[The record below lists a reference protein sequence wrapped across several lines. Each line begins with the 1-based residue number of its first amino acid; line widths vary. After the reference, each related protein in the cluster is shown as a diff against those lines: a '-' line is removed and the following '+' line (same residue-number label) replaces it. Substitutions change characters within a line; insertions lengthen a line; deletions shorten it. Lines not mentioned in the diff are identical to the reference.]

1 MQTKQN
7 FKQKLFRL
15 HNSAGIIFSLL
26 MYISVFFGIFAI
38 LLPYIQTWE
47 KPSRHFSIADH
58 TEINYN
64 KMIEEVLSDPGFP
77 QNNVIIT
84 LPGVMEDPALKIS
97 HKFVVP
103 ILFNPLTE
111 KKINYEGNQSHLA
124 SFLNE
129 MHYGKPLDFKD
140 PSDGKI
146 LMFFGRILFGLI
158 AVAIMLISISG
169 LLLTIYMK
177 FRNNTKTPRNTFS
190 KYHIKIFT
198 YTFPIF
204 IIITLGGAFMNIG
217 LITSSPMAKLI
228 SGGESVSIDSVVG
241 PALFPIDKAVEKE
254 DISSKMKSINELLII
269 AKNIAPDVE
278 FQQIKLINW
287 KDKSAQVHFIGYNP
301 YRPFLNGAFFIKPKV
316 ILNAIDGEL
325 IEHQK
330 VLDRSWGAL
339 VAEAILFLHF
349 LFGVDLIIRLF
360 VILIMIASAFAI
372 SFGVMLFLEK
382 KARVFDDKIPF
393 YHWME
398 KVSLSVI
405 IGIIPS
411 TGILFALQWILPFDL
426 QDRVLWQQGIFFNT
440 WLLTLLWSF
449 YRINTYQAAKELLIL
464 GGVFFIFSPLLHY
477 AYLKISPLFLIKN
490 EMINILSVDVILLIF
505 GILLIYF
512 SKKLPNNRDE
522 AKYYWIKKGNEND

>member
-1 MQTKQN
+1 MQNKQN

-47 KPSRHFSIADH
+47 KPSRHFSIANH
-58 TEINYN
+58 MKINYN
-64 KMIEEVLSDPGFP
+64 KMVEEVLSNQTFP
-77 QNNVIIT
+77 KNNIIIT
-84 LPGVMEDPALKIS
+84 LPGVMKDPALKIS
-97 HKFVVP
+97 HKFETPV
-103 ILFNPLTE
+103 LFNPITE
-111 KKINYEGNQSHLA
+111 KKIDFEGKQSHLA

-129 MHYGKPLDFKD
+129 MHYGKPFDLKD

-169 LLLTIYMK
+169 LLLTIHMK
-177 FRNNTKTPRNTFS
+177 FKNNKKTPRNTFS

-228 SGGESVSIDSVVG
+228 SGGKSVNIDAVVG
-241 PALFPIDKAVEKE
+241 SVLFPIDKPVEKE
-254 DISSKMKSINELLII
+254 NISSKMKSIAELLII
-269 AKNIAPDVE
+269 AKKIAPDIQ

-287 KDKSAQVHFIGYNP
+287 KDKSAQVQFIGYNP
-301 YRPFLNGAFFIKPKV
+301 YRPFLNGVFFIKPKV
-316 ILNAIDGEL
+316 ILNAIDGTL
-325 IEHQK
+325 IEYQK
-330 VLDRSWGAL
+330 VLDRSGGAL
-339 VAEAILFLHF
+339 IAESILFLHF

-360 VILIMIASAFAI
+360 VICIMIASAFAI

-382 KARVFDDKIPF
+382 KARKFDRKIPF

-398 KVSLSVI
+398 KVSLTVI
-405 IGIIPS
+405 IGVIPS
-411 TGILFALQWILPFDL
+411 TGLLFALQWVLPFDL
-426 QDRVLWQQGIFFNT
+426 QDRVLWQQGIFFNA
-440 WLLTLLWSF
+440 WLFTLLWSF
-449 YRINTYQAAKELLIL
+449 YRINTYQAAKELLSI
-464 GGVFFIFSPLLHY
+464 GGFLFMSSPLLHH
-477 AYLKISPLFLIKN
+477 AYLEISPIFLIKN
-490 EMINILSVDVILLIF
+490 EMINILSIDVSLLIF

-512 SKKLPNNRDE
+512 STKLPNNRDE
-522 AKYYWIKKGNEND
+522 IKYYWIKKGKNND